1 MHFFYY
7 STRLRKN
14 WAELQYCIDLYQ
26 IVFICTQKMHGNKIR
41 LLKNGKK
48 YQTHVFGRMHI
59 NMQMS
64 EVSLKFLVGVTFSEL
79 ELIYTVFFRPTLSYA
94 MTLLFPRSTF
104 TFDEYIIITFIYTDC
119 WVHIFFIVFFNKHI
133 S

>member
-1 MHFFYY
+1 
-7 STRLRKN
+7 
-14 WAELQYCIDLYQ
+14 
-26 IVFICTQKMHGNKIR
+26 MHGNKIR

-79 ELIYTVFFRPTLSYA
+79 ELIYTVFFRPTFL
-94 MTLLFPRSTF
+94 MP
-104 TFDEYIIITFIYTDC
+104 
-119 WVHIFFIVFFNKHI
+119 
-133 S
+133 

>member
-1 MHFFYY
+1 
-7 STRLRKN
+7 
-14 WAELQYCIDLYQ
+14 
-26 IVFICTQKMHGNKIR
+26 MHGNKIR

-79 ELIYTVFFRPTLSYA
+79 ELIYTVFFPAHPFLCHDFAFSK
-94 MTLLFPRSTF
+94 
-104 TFDEYIIITFIYTDC
+104 
-119 WVHIFFIVFFNKHI
+119 VHIYIRRIHYNNIHLYRLLTSYIFHCVF
-133 S
+133 